1 MKFRRSTQAAI
12 NQTMMKNSVR
22 PPGPEKRIAISR
34 RGRAGVFLGAAA
46 LGLAGAAAVFGPPA
60 CRKAAAT
67 HTIRKEKIEI
77 VRVARGIFSEPISVN
92 GKILP
97 VNIVYL
103 DAMEGGRVEQIYA
116 EAGSMVKRGD
126 KILQLANSNLLMDI
140 MWRESEL
147 FQASNN
153 MRNTRLSMEQF
164 KLQLNQQL
172 SDIENK
178 LQQQSR
184 VYERYKE
191 LDKDSLISRHQY
203 EIAKDQ
209 YDYLV
214 KQKELTVE
222 SQKSELKFRQAQLQ
236 ALEESLTRMQANLDI
251 VKQRQENLTL
261 VAPVSGQL
269 TSLTAEVGES
279 ISQGTRLGQI
289 DQWDG
294 FKVKASI
301 DESFIAQI
309 KPKDAGDFEFA
320 GQTYKVDV
328 KKIYPEVKDG
338 KFEVDFEFMGEHP
351 PGLKRGQTLHIR
363 LTAVDPADSLLL
375 RRGDFMYATEGK
387 WAYVLEEDN
396 KSALKRRIQIGRQ
409 TPDVLEVIEGLRE
422 GESVVTSSYEGF
434 EKSDRL
440 ILK

>member
-1 MKFRRSTQAAI
+1 MHKGKD
-12 NQTMMKNSVR
+12 QT
-22 PPGPEKRIAISR
+22 PGPGSAIR
-34 RGRAGVFLGAAA
+34 KRGRTVVGFSVAMLAVGLAAA
-46 LGLAGAAAVFGPPA
+46 LALVPPA
-60 CRKAAAT
+60 CRKAAST
-67 HTIRKEKIEI
+67 HTIKKERIEI
-77 VRVARGIFSEPISVN
+77 ARVARGVFSEVISVN

-103 DAMEGGRVEQIYA
+103 DAMEGGRVEKVFA
-116 EAGSMVKRGD
+116 EAGSMVKKGD
-126 KILQLANSNLLMDI
+126 KILQLTNANLLMDI

-153 MRNTRLSMEQF
+153 LRNTRLSIEQF

-172 SDIENK
+172 MDIENK
-178 LQQQSR
+178 LQQQRR
-184 VYERYKE
+184 VYDRYKE
-191 LDKDSLISRHQY
+191 LEKDNLISRHEY
-203 EIAKDQ
+203 ELAKDQ

-222 SQKSELKFRQAQLQ
+222 SQKSELKFRQAQIE
-236 ALEESLTRMQANLDI
+236 ALEDSQNRMQANLDI

-269 TSLTAEVGES
+269 TSLTADVGES

-301 DESFIAQI
+301 DERFIAQV
-309 KPKDAGDFEFA
+309 KPKDAGEFDFA
-320 GQTYKVDV
+320 GQTYRVDV

-338 KFEVDFEFMGEHP
+338 KFEVDFEFLGEHP

-363 LTAVDPADSLLL
+363 LTAVDPTDSLLL
-375 RRGDFMYATEGK
+375 RRGDFVRSTGGK
-387 WAYVLEEDN
+387 WAYVLEDGS
-396 KSALKRRIQIGRQ
+396 KSAVKRRIQVGRQ
-409 TPDVLEVIEGLRE
+409 NPDVLEVIEGLRE
-422 GESVVTSSYEGF
+422 GEGIVISSYESF
-434 EKSDRL
+434 ENCDHL
-440 ILK
+440 IIK

>member
-1 MKFRRSTQAAI
+1 MTNST
-12 NQTMMKNSVR
+12 R
-22 PPGPEKRIAISR
+22 PSRPEKRITVSR
-34 RGRAGVFLGAAA
+34 RALAGVFFAAAA
-46 LGLAGAAAVFGPPA
+46 LGLAGAAVLLAPAA
-60 CRKAAAT
+60 CRKAAST

-77 VRVARGIFSEPISVN
+77 VRVTRGIFSEPITVN

-103 DAMEGGRVEQIYA
+103 DAMEGGRVEKIFA
-116 EAGSMVKRGD
+116 EAGSMVKQGD

-178 LQQQSR
+178 LQQQRR

-191 LDKDSLISRHQY
+191 LEKDSLISRHQY
-203 EIAKDQ
+203 ELAKDQ
-209 YDYLV
+209 YEYLV
-214 KQKELTVE
+214 KQKDLTIE
-222 SQKSELKFRQAQLQ
+222 SQKSEIKFRQAQLE
-236 ALEESLTRMQANLDI
+236 ALEESLTRMQANLDA

-294 FKVKASI
+294 FKVKANI
-301 DESFIAQI
+301 DERFIAQI
-309 KPKDAGDFEFA
+309 KPKDAGEFEFA
-320 GQTYKVDV
+320 GQAYRVDV

-363 LTAVDPADSLLL
+363 LTAVDPSDSLLL
-375 RRGDFMYATEGK
+375 PRGDFFHTTGGK

-396 KSALKRRIQIGRQ
+396 KSALKRRIQVGRQ
-409 TPDVLEVIEGLRE
+409 TPEVLEVIEGLSE
-422 GESVVTSSYEGF
+422 GESVVTSSYEDF
-434 EKSDRL
+434 DSCDRL